1 MDLNNPQ
8 RHLVYSGTVG
18 RKYGSEWRD
27 VMLSLLD
34 NLGKL
39 FRFIVR

>member
-1 MDLNNPQ
+1 MDLNDSQ
-8 RHLVYSGTVG
+8 RHLVHSGIVG

-34 NLGKL
+34 NVGKL
-39 FRFIVR
+39 FRSM